1 MIRSFEGHVPQLGE
15 GVYVDRQAS
24 VIGRVRLG
32 KGSSVW
38 PCAVLRGDIGDIIV
52 GEQTS
57 IQDNSCLHVLAGEFD
72 CIVGS
77 RCTIGHNVN
86 LHGCVIEDNCVI
98 GIGAIVLDGAVIGEG
113 SVVAAGALVPPGKK
127 IPPGSMVMGSPG
139 KVVRS
144 LRDDEREWIH
154 TRYAYYA
161 DYTRRFL
168 LDPAEEV
175 EPEPLP

>member
-72 CIVGS
+72 CIVG
-77 RCTIGHNVN
+77 
-86 LHGCVIEDNCVI
+86 
-98 GIGAIVLDGAVIGEG
+98 VLPMVTT
-113 SVVAAGALVPPGKK
+113 STFTAA
-127 IPPGSMVMGSPG
+127 
-139 KVVRS
+139 
-144 LRDDEREWIH
+144 
-154 TRYAYYA
+154 
-161 DYTRRFL
+161 
-168 LDPAEEV
+168 
-175 EPEPLP
+175 